1 MAKVNNHKMAL
12 LYMMRELLLKTD
24 EEHVL
29 NATDL
34 IRALENMDL
43 EADRRTIYSNVE
55 ILQDFG
61 IDVIKKENG
70 QGYYIGSRD
79 FELPELKLLVDSV
92 QSSKFIT
99 EKKSRELIGK
109 LMRLTNEQKARQLNR
124 AVFIRNRMKTGNESV
139 YYNVDALHEAM
150 NLNRQIEFKY
160 GEWNT
165 GKKLVEKK
173 GGRKYLVSPWALTWD
188 DENYYLIAF
197 DEAAGIIKH
206 YRVDKMMKI
215 DLTERERVGQ
225 EAFQDFDLAAFS
237 VLQKDLRHVRRARC
251 GCGAPLQE
259 RTGRRHHRP
268 LRHRD
273 FDRAGR
279 RRVLSR
285 ACHSRGES
293 AVLRMGDRHRSG
305 DRDQLAPGGAQR
317 LQGISAGDP
326 VKILKFLIFG
336 GLVHLLFD
344 LVYVQVKK

>member
-1 MAKVNNHKMAL
+1 
-12 LYMMRELLLKTD
+12 MMRELLLKTD

-34 IRALENMDL
+34 IRTLENMDL

-237 VLQKDLRHVRRARC
+237 KKTFGMFGGPDADV
-251 GCGAPLQE
+251 
-259 RTGRRHHRP
+259 
-268 LRHRD
+268 
-273 FDRAGR
+273 
-279 RRVLSR
+279 
-285 ACHSRGES
+285 
-293 AVLRMGDRHRSG
+293 VLRCRNELAGVIIDRFGTEISIVPEDGGYFHVHVTVALSPQFYGWVTGIGAGIEISSPREVRSG
-305 DRDQLAPGGAQR
+305 YREY
-317 LQGISAGDP
+317 LQGILS
-326 VKILKFLIFG
+326 K
-336 GLVHLLFD
+336 
-344 LVYVQVKK
+344 Y

>member
-34 IRALENMDL
+34 IKALENMDL

-124 AVFIRNRMKTGNESV
+124 AVYIRNRMKTGNESV

-173 GGRKYLVSPWALTWD
+173 GGKEYLVSPWALTWD

-215 DLTERERVGQ
+215 GLTERARVGQ

-237 VLQKDLRHVRRARC
+237 KKTFGMFGGPDADV
-251 GCGAPLQE
+251 
-259 RTGRRHHRP
+259 
-268 LRHRD
+268 
-273 FDRAGR
+273 
-279 RRVLSR
+279 
-285 ACHSRGES
+285 
-293 AVLRMGDRHRSG
+293 VLRCRNELVGVIIDRFGTEISIVPKDDGYFHVHVLVAVSPQFYGWVTGIGAGIEISSPGEVRSG
-305 DRDQLAPGGAQR
+305 YREY
-317 LQGISAGDP
+317 LQGILS
-326 VKILKFLIFG
+326 K
-336 GLVHLLFD
+336 
-344 LVYVQVKK
+344 Y

>member
-43 EADRRTIYSNVE
+43 EADRRTIYCNVE

-109 LMRLTNEQKARQLNR
+109 LMKLTNEYSAKQLNR
-124 AVFIRNRMKTGNESV
+124 SVFIRNRMKTGNENV

-150 NLNRQIEFKY
+150 NRNRQIGFKY
-160 GEWNT
+160 GEWST
-165 GKKLVEKK
+165 GRKLVEKK
-173 GGRKYLVSPWALTWD
+173 GGKEYLVSPWALTWD

-206 YRVDKMMKI
+206 YRVDKMLGI
-215 DLTERERVGQ
+215 GLTDKERVGQ
-225 EAFQDFDLAAFS
+225 EAFRDFDLAAFS
-237 VLQKDLRHVRRARC
+237 KKTFGMFGGPDADV
-251 GCGAPLQE
+251 
-259 RTGRRHHRP
+259 
-268 LRHRD
+268 
-273 FDRAGR
+273 
-279 RRVLSR
+279 
-285 ACHSRGES
+285 
-293 AVLRMGDRHRSG
+293 VLRCSKNLVGVIIDRFG
-305 DRDQLAPGGAQR
+305 TETTIVPEGGEHFHVHVTVAVSPQFYGWVTGIGAGIEISSPAEVR
-317 LQGISAGDP
+317 EGYKEYLQGILS
-326 VKILKFLIFG
+326 K
-336 GLVHLLFD
+336 
-344 LVYVQVKK
+344 Y

>member
-34 IRALENMDL
+34 IRTLENMDL

-165 GKKLVEKK
+165 GKKLVE
-173 GGRKYLVSPWALTWD
+173 
-188 DENYYLIAF
+188 N
-197 DEAAGIIKH
+197 
-206 YRVDKMMKI
+206 
-215 DLTERERVGQ
+215 
-225 EAFQDFDLAAFS
+225 
-237 VLQKDLRHVRRARC
+237 QKDLRHVRRARC

>member
-34 IRALENMDL
+34 IRTLENMDL

-79 FELPELKLLVDSV
+79 FELPELK
-92 QSSKFIT
+92 
-99 EKKSRELIGK
+99 
-109 LMRLTNEQKARQLNR
+109 LNR

-237 VLQKDLRHVRRARC
+237 KKTFGMFGGPDADV
-251 GCGAPLQE
+251 
-259 RTGRRHHRP
+259 
-268 LRHRD
+268 
-273 FDRAGR
+273 
-279 RRVLSR
+279 
-285 ACHSRGES
+285 
-293 AVLRMGDRHRSG
+293 VLRCRNELAGVIIDRFGTEISIVPEDGGYFHVHVTVAVSPQFYGWVTGIGAGIEISSPREVRSG
-305 DRDQLAPGGAQR
+305 YREY
-317 LQGISAGDP
+317 LQGILS
-326 VKILKFLIFG
+326 K
-336 GLVHLLFD
+336 
-344 LVYVQVKK
+344 Y

>member
-1 MAKVNNHKMAL
+1 MAKANNHKMAL

-24 EEHVL
+24 EEHVM
-29 NATDL
+29 NASDL
-34 IRALENMDL
+34 IKALENINL

-70 QGYYIGSRD
+70 QGYYIGSRE

-150 NLNRQIEFKY
+150 NLNCQIEFKY

-173 GGRKYLVSPWALTWD
+173 GGMKYIVSPWALTWD

-206 YRVDKMMKI
+206 FRVDKMMKI
-215 DLTERERVGQ
+215 GLTEKARVGQ

-237 VLQKDLRHVRRARC
+237 KKTFGMFGGPDADV
-251 GCGAPLQE
+251 
-259 RTGRRHHRP
+259 
-268 LRHRD
+268 
-273 FDRAGR
+273 
-279 RRVLSR
+279 
-285 ACHSRGES
+285 
-293 AVLRMGDRHRSG
+293 VLRCRNELVGVIIDRFGTETMIVPEDGGHFHVHVTVAVSPQFYGWVTGIGAGIEISSPEEVRSG
-305 DRDQLAPGGAQR
+305 YRDY
-317 LQGISAGDP
+317 LQGILS
-326 VKILKFLIFG
+326 K
-336 GLVHLLFD
+336 
-344 LVYVQVKK
+344 Y

>member
-1 MAKVNNHKMAL
+1 MAKSNNHKMAL
-12 LYMMRELLLKTD
+12 LYMMQELLRGTD
-24 EEHVL
+24 EDHAL
-29 NATDL
+29 NASEL
-34 IRALENMDL
+34 IKALEKYDC

-109 LMRLTNEQKARQLNR
+109 LMQLTNDQKAKQLNR
-124 AVFIRNRMKTGNESV
+124 SVFIRNRMKTGNENV

-150 NLNRQIEFKY
+150 NMNRQIEFKY

-173 GGRKYLVSPWALTWD
+173 GGKKYVVSPWALTWD

-206 YRVDKMMKI
+206 YRVDKMLRI
-215 DLTERERVGQ
+215 GLTDRERTGQ

-237 VLQKDLRHVRRARC
+237 NKTFGMFGGPDADVVLRCSHNLVGVIIDRFGTETMIVPEGADHFHVHVTVAVSPQFY
-251 GCGAPLQE
+251 GWITGVGAGIEIISPAEVREGYKRYLQE
-259 RTGRRHHRP
+259 I
-268 LRHRD
+268 
-273 FDRAGR
+273 
-279 RRVLSR
+279 
-285 ACHSRGES
+285 
-293 AVLRMGDRHRSG
+293 
-305 DRDQLAPGGAQR
+305 LAE
-317 LQGISAGDP
+317 
-326 VKILKFLIFG
+326 
-336 GLVHLLFD
+336 
-344 LVYVQVKK
+344 Y